1 MRIFSRRLFLW
12 TVSDS
17 ASDSVPSVFR
27 LMGTGPGGGLGR
39 GGSLYNV
46 LHWQATGVLLA
57 KAYESVGKS
66 VISLC
71 LKAQKDY
78 Q

>member
-1 MRIFSRRLFLW
+1 
-12 TVSDS
+12 
-17 ASDSVPSVFR
+17 
-27 LMGTGPGGGLGR
+27 MGTGPGGGLGR
-39 GGSLYNV
+39 GGSPYNV

-66 VISLC
+66 VISLW

>member
-1 MRIFSRRLFLW
+1 MW
-12 TVSDS
+12 TFSDS

-27 LMGTGPGGGLGR
+27 LMGIGPGGGLGR
-39 GGSLYNV
+39 GGSPYNV

>member
-1 MRIFSRRLFLW
+1 MCTF
-12 TVSDS
+12 SDS
-17 ASDSVPSVFR
+17 ASDSVPNVFR

-57 KAYESVGKS
+57 KAYESVGNLSFRS
-66 VISLC
+66 VMANAL
-71 LKAQKDY
+71 LL
-78 Q
+78 

>member
-1 MRIFSRRLFLW
+1 
-12 TVSDS
+12 
-17 ASDSVPSVFR
+17 
-27 LMGTGPGGGLGR
+27 MGIGPGGGLGR
-39 GGSLYNV
+39 GGGGSLYNV